1 MAAARYD
8 FEFKDVLQ
16 ALVKEAGI
24 EEGIWQLGVE
34 FGFAASNVASEDNV
48 DNLKPA
54 AMIAVN
60 RFYSH
65 ERRELRVL
73 PSTLRAWT
81 AAKLW

>member
-60 RFYSH
+60 RFTLSRA
-65 ERRELRVL
+65 ERASSLTIDASSVDRG
-73 PSTLRAWT
+73 
-81 AAKLW
+81 